1 MAKIIQDPKKATV
14 KPPTN
19 ILGQPVGKATAVS
32 PTSNT
37 SYNPALGTAQQAAV
51 STGTATTYKPTTT
64 NAASYNA
71 TTGTATTY
79 AADQRNV
86 QRNATVA
93 GQLEDLLKKDSAYL
107 KRAQVGTDQQMAA
120 RGLSNSSMA
129 VGAREAALIDRAL
142 PIAQQDAS
150 TYDMRDRT
158 NMDAVNQASQFNATS
173 KQQMNLANMDA
184 LNQSKQFNA
193 GNQQQVNLANMDAR
207 NQSEQFNAANKQNM
221 TLANMDAK
229 NQNAQFNAQQSN
241 AMTESN
247 MNAKNQASQFNI
259 EAAQR
264 ERMETAKQAH
274 EVALTRLEGGI
285 KENLLNIE
293 MQYKADIEG
302 NSNASKAY
310 MQSMESM
317 SQVFSNT
324 GLSADQQNRA
334 VNEITTQLGHFLDFN
349 RMLENPNYVP
359 SYKPYQMP
367 AATSQTPA
375 PAAASKPAAPL
386 PRDIQ
391 SYRDW
396 VKAGYKRDVQAYRD
410 WLKGGYK

>member
-1 MAKIIQDPKKATV
+1 MATSIIQDPKKATL
-14 KPPTN
+14 KPPVN

-32 PTSNT
+32 PTSATNGT
-37 SYNPALGTAQQAAV
+37 SYTPATGTAQQAAV

-64 NAASYNA
+64 NATSYNA
-71 TTGTATTY
+71 STGTAQTY
-79 AADQRNV
+79 AANQREV
-86 QRNATVA
+86 QKNATVA
-93 GQLEDLLKKDSAYL
+93 GQLDDLLSKDNPYL
-107 KRAQVGTDQQMAA
+107 KRASVGAEQEMAA

-129 VGAREAALIDRAL
+129 VGARQAALIDRAL

-158 NMDAVNQASQFNATS
+158 NMDAVNQSSQFNATS

-184 LNQSKQFNA
+184 TNQAKQFNA
-193 GNQQQVNLANMDAR
+193 GNQQQVNLANMDAN
-207 NQSEQFNAANKQNM
+207 NQSAQFNASNQQNM

-259 EAAQR
+259 EAAQK
-264 ERMETAKQAH
+264 ERMAEADRVHEMAKM
-274 EVALTRLEGGI
+274 RLDGSI
-285 KENLLNIE
+285 RENLLNIE

-349 RMLENPNYVP
+349 RMLENPSYVP

-367 AATSQTPA
+367 AATSPTPTPAAPA
-375 PAAASKPAAPL
+375 PAAPVVTR
-386 PRDIQ
+386 PRPTHGSGSGSD
-391 SYRDW
+391 RN
-396 VKAGYKRDVQAYRD
+396 
-410 WLKGGYK
+410 